1 MHHTTNI
8 HRSISG
14 LCCGAFDSG
23 QSTVVAQV
31 ETTLNHDSKSRA
43 SMKHFAKVV
52 MAQTMPN
59 PMQRIGAGGESF
71 TNRHLR
77 GKIFVQDIM
86 RRQHPPR
93 CRRHVF

>member
-1 MHHTTNI
+1 
-8 HRSISG
+8 
-14 LCCGAFDSG
+14 
-23 QSTVVAQV
+23 
-31 ETTLNHDSKSRA
+31 
-43 SMKHFAKVV
+43 MKHFAKVV